1 MTTNSY
7 LEYFLTLLGW
17 VVNNGLWHILI
28 ATGLF
33 TLPLV
38 IKVIAL
44 WLKARECGDEESGNA
59 GLSSLARMENTL
71 YGAFFV
77 MVVCC
82 VPLVN
87 VSLSTLQYDQSRAKS
102 CGTWTPKAPEK
113 TGYAPAMSSLNNQT
127 AAVPLWWALVHRL
140 SKGVTQAA
148 VASIPCRPDLRQLRF
163 EVQHTRINNPA
174 LAAELQD
181 FTNDCYALALYQ
193 WKLKDQG
200 QTTDEARLNDTGWL
214 GSRTFLAG
222 EYTTLQS
229 RLPRANFPWQDSR
242 DSGRPYTGQGGYPAC
257 HAWWSAAKTGLK
269 DRVLAQADPG
279 LWLRLS
285 ATLKML
291 GKNTQ
296 EYQEAV
302 IRRLVSPVNLTMS
315 QEGYVYAGYGANPD
329 PALFDAGNRVAASA
343 GALLGGLLGV
353 PMFDAVRQAL
363 PMMQA
368 LILMALYILI
378 PLILLFA
385 AYEFKT
391 VLTLTFAL
399 FALHFLT
406 FWWETARWLDS
417 YLLDALYGSDT
428 HSLFNLAGIQ
438 NTSDDLIMGLVMGTL
453 FIVLPM
459 VWLGA
464 LAWAGVRMGDVAGMM
479 SQGIGQVRQS
489 AGLFGQMVMQK
500 VLSKGK

>member
-1 MTTNSY
+1 MTANSY

-17 VVNNGLWHILI
+17 VINNGLWHILI

-38 IKVIAL
+38 VKVIAV
-44 WLKARECGDEESGNA
+44 WLTVRECGEEDGQA
-59 GLSSLARMENTL
+59 GLQSLARIENTL

-87 VSLSTLQYDQSRAKS
+87 VSLTTLQYDTSRAKS
-102 CGTWTPKAPEK
+102 CGTWTPTTPDNS
-113 TGYAPAMSSLNNQT
+113 GYAPVMSSLNNQT
-127 AAVPLWWALVHRL
+127 ASVPLWWAVVHRL
-140 SKGVTQAA
+140 SKGLTQAA

-163 EVQHTRINNPA
+163 DVQHTRISNPA

-181 FTNDCYALALYQ
+181 FTHDCYALALYQ
-193 WKLKDQG
+193 WKQRDQEHI
-200 QTTDEARLNDTGWL
+200 TDPIILNDIDWL

-222 EYTTLQS
+222 DYRTLQS
-229 RLPRANFPWQDSR
+229 RLPRADFPWQENR
-242 DSGRPYTGQGGYPAC
+242 DNGRPYTGQGGYPTC
-257 HAWWSAAKTGLK
+257 QAWWSTAQTGLK

-285 ATLKML
+285 ATLKIL
-291 GKNTQ
+291 GKNTPA
-296 EYQEAV
+296 YQEAV
-302 IRRLVSPVNLTMS
+302 IRRLVSPVNLTIS
-315 QEGYVYAGYGANPD
+315 QEGYVYAGYGGNADPTLLDGANRI
-329 PALFDAGNRVAASA
+329 GTSA
-343 GALLGGLLGV
+343 GALLGGLLSM

-368 LILMALYILI
+368 VILMALYILI
-378 PLILLFA
+378 PLIVLFA

-391 VLTLTFAL
+391 IFTLTFVI
-399 FALHFLT
+399 FALNFLT
-406 FWWETARWLDS
+406 FWWELARWLDS
-417 YLLDALYGSDT
+417 HLLEALYGSDT
-428 HSLFNLAGIQ
+428 HSLFNLVGIQ

-464 LAWAGVRMGDVAGMM
+464 LAWAGVRMGDMAGMM
-479 SQGIGQVRQS
+479 SQGVGQVRQS
-489 AGLFGQMVMQK
+489 AGMFGQMVMQK
-500 VLSKGK
+500 MMSKGK

>member
-17 VVNNGLWHILI
+17 IVNNGLWQILI

-38 IKVIAL
+38 IKVIAV
-44 WLKARECGDEESGNA
+44 WLKVREGGEEAGNG
-59 GLSSLARMENTL
+59 GLQSLARIENTL
-71 YGAFFV
+71 YSAFFV
-77 MVVCC
+77 MMICG

-87 VSLSTLQYDQSRAKS
+87 VSLSTLQYDPSRAKS
-102 CGTWTPKAPEK
+102 CGTWTPKTP
-113 TGYAPAMSSLNNQT
+113 GDSSYAPVMSSLNHQT
-127 AAVPLWWALVHRL
+127 AAVPLWWAMVHRL
-140 SKGVTQAA
+140 SKGLTQAA
-148 VASIPCRPDLRQLRF
+148 VATIPCRPDLRQLRF
-163 EVQHTRINNPA
+163 DVQHTRIANTA

-193 WKLKDQG
+193 WQQRDQG
-200 QTTDEARLNDTGWL
+200 QTTDPATLHDIDWL
-214 GSRTFLAG
+214 GSRTFLASD
-222 EYTTLQS
+222 YNTLQS
-229 RLPRANFPWQDSR
+229 RTPKTQFPWIESR
-242 DSGRPYTGQGGYPAC
+242 DSGRPNTGQGGYPTC
-257 HAWWSAAKTGLK
+257 KAWWSASKSGLEA
-269 DRVLAQADPG
+269 RVLAQAEPG

-285 ATLKML
+285 AALKMM
-291 GKNTQ
+291 GKDSR

-302 IRRLVSPVNLTMS
+302 IRRLVSPVNLAVS
-315 QEGYVYAGYGANPD
+315 QDGYVYGGYGGNAD
-329 PALFDAGNRVAASA
+329 FTLWDRSNRVGASA
-343 GALLGGLLGV
+343 GAMLGGLLAY

-368 LILMALYILI
+368 VILMALYILL

-391 VLTLTFAL
+391 VFTLTFVI
-399 FALHFLT
+399 FALNFLT

-417 YLLDALYGSDT
+417 FLLEALYASET
-428 HSLFNLAGIQ
+428 HSLFNLAGLQ

-464 LAWAGVRMGDVAGMM
+464 LAWAGVRMGDMAGMM
-479 SQGIGQVRQS
+479 SQGVGQVRQS
-489 AGLFGQMVMQK
+489 AGMFGQMVMQK
-500 VLSKGK
+500 MMSKGK

>member
-1 MTTNSY
+1 MTANSY

-17 VVNNGLWHILI
+17 VINNGLWHILI

-38 IKVIAL
+38 VKVIAV
-44 WLKARECGDEESGNA
+44 WLTVRECGEEDGQA
-59 GLSSLARMENTL
+59 GLQSLARIENTL

-87 VSLSTLQYDQSRAKS
+87 VSLTTLQYDTSRAKS
-102 CGTWTPKAPEK
+102 CGTWTPTIPDNS
-113 TGYAPAMSSLNNQT
+113 GYAPVISSLNNQT
-127 AAVPLWWALVHRL
+127 AAVPLWWAVVHRL
-140 SKGVTQAA
+140 SKGLTQAA

-163 EVQHTRINNPA
+163 DVQHTRISNPA

-181 FTNDCYALALYQ
+181 FTHDCYALALYQ
-193 WKLKDQG
+193 WKQRDQEHI
-200 QTTDEARLNDTGWL
+200 TDPIILNDIGWL

-222 EYTTLQS
+222 DYRTLQS
-229 RLPRANFPWQDSR
+229 RLPRADFPWQERR
-242 DSGRPYTGQGGYPAC
+242 DNGRPYTGQGGYPTC
-257 HAWWSAAKTGLK
+257 QVWWSTAQTGLK

-285 ATLKML
+285 ATLKIL
-291 GKNTQ
+291 GKNTPA
-296 EYQEAV
+296 YQEAV
-302 IRRLVSPVNLTMS
+302 IRRLVSPVNLTVS
-315 QEGYVYAGYGANPD
+315 QEGYVYAGYGGNADPTLLDGANRIGT
-329 PALFDAGNRVAASA
+329 AA
-343 GALLGGLLGV
+343 GALLGGLLSM

-368 LILMALYILI
+368 VILMALYILI

-391 VLTLTFAL
+391 IFTLTFVI
-399 FALHFLT
+399 FALNFLT
-406 FWWETARWLDS
+406 FWWELARWLDS
-417 YLLDALYGSDT
+417 HLLEALYGSDT

-464 LAWAGVRMGDVAGMM
+464 LAWAGVRMGDMAGMM
-479 SQGIGQVRQS
+479 SQGVGQVRQS
-489 AGLFGQMVMQK
+489 AGMFGQLVMQK
-500 VLSKGK
+500 MMSKGK

>member
-1 MTTNSY
+1 MTANSY

-17 VVNNGLWHILI
+17 VINNGLWHILI

-38 IKVIAL
+38 VKVIAV
-44 WLKARECGDEESGNA
+44 WLKVRECGEEDGQA
-59 GLSSLARMENTL
+59 GLQSLARIENTL

-87 VSLSTLQYDQSRAKS
+87 VSLTTLQYDTSRAKS
-102 CGTWTPKAPEK
+102 CGTWTPTAPDSS
-113 TGYAPAMSSLNNQT
+113 GYAPVMSSLNKQT
-127 AAVPLWWALVHRL
+127 AAVPLWWAVVHRL
-140 SKGVTQAA
+140 SKGLTQAA

-163 EVQHTRINNPA
+163 DVQHTRISNPA

-181 FTNDCYALALYQ
+181 FTHDCYALALYQ
-193 WKLKDQG
+193 WKQRDQEHI
-200 QTTDEARLNDTGWL
+200 TDPIILNDIGWL

-222 EYTTLQS
+222 DYRTLQS
-229 RLPRANFPWQDSR
+229 RLPRADFPWQESR
-242 DSGRPYTGQGGYPAC
+242 DNGRPYTGQGGYPTC
-257 HAWWSAAKTGLK
+257 QAWWSTAQTGLK

-285 ATLKML
+285 ATLKIL
-291 GKNTQ
+291 GKNTPA
-296 EYQEAV
+296 YQEAV
-302 IRRLVSPVNLTMS
+302 IRRLVSPVNLTIS
-315 QEGYVYAGYGANPD
+315 QEGYVYAGYGGNADPTLLDGANRI
-329 PALFDAGNRVAASA
+329 GTSA
-343 GALLGGLLGV
+343 GALLGGLLSM

-368 LILMALYILI
+368 VILMALYILI
-378 PLILLFA
+378 PLIVLFA

-391 VLTLTFAL
+391 IFTLTFVI
-399 FALHFLT
+399 FALNFLT
-406 FWWETARWLDS
+406 FWWELARWLDS
-417 YLLDALYGSDT
+417 HLLEALYGSDT

-464 LAWAGVRMGDVAGMM
+464 LAWAGVRMGDMAGMM
-479 SQGIGQVRQS
+479 SQGVGQVRQS
-489 AGLFGQMVMQK
+489 AGMFGQLVMQK
-500 VLSKGK
+500 MMSKGK

>member
-38 IKVIAL
+38 IKVITI
-44 WLKARECGDEESGNA
+44 WLKVREYGEEDGNG
-59 GLSSLARMENTL
+59 GLQSLARTENTL
-71 YGAFFV
+71 YCAFFV

-87 VSLSTLQYDQSRAKS
+87 VSLTTLQYDPSRAKS
-102 CGTWTPKAPEK
+102 CGTWTPKAPESS
-113 TGYAPAMSSLNNQT
+113 GYAPVMSSLNNQT
-127 AAVPLWWALVHRL
+127 AAVPLWWAVVHRL
-140 SKGVTQAA
+140 SKGLTQAA
-148 VASIPCRPDLRQLRF
+148 VAAIPCRPDLRQLRF
-163 EVQHTRINNPA
+163 EVQHTRIRHPA

-181 FTNDCYALALYQ
+181 FTHDCYALALYQ
-193 WKLKDQG
+193 WKQRDREH
-200 QTTDEARLNDTGWL
+200 TTDPVILNDIGWL

-222 EYTTLQS
+222 DYQTLQS
-229 RLPRANFPWQDSR
+229 RTPRVDFPWQESR
-242 DSGRPYTGQGGYPAC
+242 DNGRPYTGPNGYPTC
-257 HAWWSAAKTGLK
+257 KAWWSAAKIGLK

-285 ATLKML
+285 ATLKIL

-296 EYQEAV
+296 TYQEAV
-302 IRRLVSPVNLTMS
+302 IRRLVSPVNLTVS
-315 QEGYVYAGYGANPD
+315 QEGYVYAGYGGNAD
-329 PALFDAGNRVAASA
+329 FTVWDGSNRVGTAA
-343 GALLGGLLGV
+343 GTILGGLIST

-368 LILMALYILI
+368 VILMALYILI

-391 VLTLTFAL
+391 IFTLTFVI
-399 FALHFLT
+399 FALNFLT
-406 FWWETARWLDS
+406 FWWELARWLDS
-417 YLLDALYGSDT
+417 HLLEALYGSDT
-428 HSLFNLAGIQ
+428 HSLFNLAGFQ

-479 SQGIGQVRQS
+479 SQGVGQVRQS
-489 AGLFGQMVMQK
+489 AGMFGQTVMQK
-500 VLSKGK
+500 MLSKGK

>member
-17 VVNNGLWHILI
+17 VVNNGLWQILI

-38 IKVIAL
+38 IKVIAI
-44 WLKARECGDEESGNA
+44 WLKVRECGEEEGSG
-59 GLSSLARMENTL
+59 GLQSLARIENTL

-87 VSLSTLQYDQSRAKS
+87 VSLTTLQYDASRAKS
-102 CGTWTPKAPEK
+102 CGTWTPQAPDK
-113 TGYAPAMSSLNNQT
+113 SGYAPVISSLNNQT
-127 AAVPLWWALVHRL
+127 AAVPLWWAMVHRL
-140 SKGVTQAA
+140 SKGLTQAA

-163 EVQHTRINNPA
+163 EVQHTRISHPA

-181 FTNDCYALALYQ
+181 FTHDCYALALYQ
-193 WKLKDQG
+193 WKQRDQG
-200 QTTDEARLNDTGWL
+200 QTTDPVTLHDIEWL
-214 GSRTFLAG
+214 GSRTFLSG
-222 EYTTLQS
+222 DYHTLQS
-229 RLPRANFPWQDSR
+229 RTPRASFPWNENR
-242 DSGRPYTGQGGYPAC
+242 DSGRPNTGQGGYPTC
-257 HAWWSAAKTGLK
+257 QAWWSTPKTGLEA
-269 DRVLAQADPG
+269 RVLAQADPG

-285 ATLKML
+285 AAFKML
-291 GKNTQ
+291 GKETR

-302 IRRLVSPVNLTMS
+302 IRRLVSPVNLTVS
-315 QEGYVYAGYGANPD
+315 QAGHVYAGYGGNADFTLLN
-329 PALFDAGNRVAASA
+329 AGNRVGAAA
-343 GALLGGLLGV
+343 GTIFGGLISA

-368 LILMALYILI
+368 VILMALYILI
-378 PLILLFA
+378 PLLLLFA
-385 AYEFKT
+385 AYEFKP
-391 VLTLTFAL
+391 VFTLTFAL
-399 FALHFLT
+399 FALNFLT

-428 HSLFNLAGIQ
+428 HSLLNLAGIQ

-459 VWLGA
+459 VWLAA
-464 LAWAGVRMGDVAGMM
+464 LAWAGVRIGDMAGMM
-479 SQGIGQVRQS
+479 SQGVGQVRQS

-500 VLSKGK
+500 LLSKGK

>member
-17 VVNNGLWHILI
+17 VVNNGLWQILI

-38 IKVIAL
+38 IKVIAI
-44 WLKARECGDEESGNA
+44 WLKVREGGEEEGNG
-59 GLSSLARMENTL
+59 GLQSLARIENTL
-71 YGAFFV
+71 YCAFFV

-87 VSLSTLQYDQSRAKS
+87 VSLTTLQYDPSRAKS
-102 CGTWTPKAPEK
+102 CGTWTPKAPDSS
-113 TGYAPAMSSLNNQT
+113 GYAPVISSLNNQT
-127 AAVPLWWALVHRL
+127 AAVPLWWAVVHRL

-163 EVQHTRINNPA
+163 DVQHTRISNPA

-181 FTNDCYALALYQ
+181 FTHDCYALALYQ
-193 WKLKDQG
+193 WKQSDQG
-200 QTTDEARLNDTGWL
+200 QTTDPATLNDIDWL

-222 EYTTLQS
+222 DYQTLQS
-229 RLPRANFPWQDSR
+229 RTPRADFPWQASR
-242 DSGRPYTGQGGYPAC
+242 DNGRPYTGQGGYPTC
-257 HAWWSAAKTGLK
+257 KAWWSATKTGLK

-285 ATLKML
+285 ATLKIL
-291 GKNTQ
+291 GKDTQ

-302 IRRLVSPVNLTMS
+302 IRRLVSPVNLTVS
-315 QEGYVYAGYGANPD
+315 QDGYVYAGYGGNAD
-329 PALFDAGNRVAASA
+329 PGLLDGSNRIGASA
-343 GALLGGLLGV
+343 GALLGGLLGM

-368 LILMALYILI
+368 VILMALYILI

-391 VLTLTFAL
+391 VFTLTFVI
-399 FALHFLT
+399 FALNFLT

-417 YLLDALYGSDT
+417 YLLEALYGSET

-464 LAWAGVRMGDVAGMM
+464 LAWAGVRMGDMAGMM
-479 SQGIGQVRQS
+479 SQGVGQVRQS
-489 AGLFGQMVMQK
+489 AGMFGQMVMQK

>member
-7 LEYFLTLLGW
+7 LEYFLKLLGW
-17 VVNNGLWHILI
+17 VVNNGLWQILI

-33 TLPLV
+33 TTPLV
-38 IKVIAL
+38 IKVIAV
-44 WLKARECGDEESGNA
+44 WLKVREGGEEDGHG
-59 GLSSLARMENTL
+59 GLQSLARLENTL

-102 CGTWTPKAPEK
+102 CGTWTPKAPDK
-113 TGYAPAMSSLNNQT
+113 SGYAPVISSLNNQT
-127 AAVPLWWALVHRL
+127 AAVHRL
-140 SKGVTQAA
+140 SKGLTQAA
-148 VASIPCRPDLRQLRF
+148 VASVPCRPDLRQLRF
-163 EVQHTRINNPA
+163 EVQHTRIRNPA

-181 FTNDCYALALYQ
+181 FTHDCYALALHQ
-193 WKLKDQG
+193 WKQRDQG
-200 QTTDEARLNDTGWL
+200 KTPDPATLSDIDWL

-222 EYTTLQS
+222 DYQTLQS
-229 RLPRANFPWQDSR
+229 RTPRADFPWQPSR
-242 DSGRPYTGQGGYPAC
+242 DDGRPDTGQGGYPYC
-257 HAWWSAAKTGLK
+257 KAWWSAPQTGLK

-285 ATLKML
+285 ATLNML

-302 IRRLVSPVNLTMS
+302 IRRLVNPVNLAVS
-315 QEGYVYAGYGANPD
+315 QEGYVYAGYGGNAD
-329 PALFDAGNRVAASA
+329 PTLLDGSNRIGASA
-343 GALLGGLLGV
+343 GTLLGGLLGM
-353 PMFDAVRQAL
+353 PMFDAIRQAL

-368 LILMALYILI
+368 VILMALYILI

-391 VLTLTFAL
+391 VFTLTFVI
-399 FALHFLT
+399 FALNFLT
-406 FWWETARWLDS
+406 FWWELARWLDS
-417 YLLDALYGSDT
+417 HLLDALYGSDT

-438 NTSDDLIMGLVMGTL
+438 NTSDDLIMGLIMGTL

-464 LAWAGVRMGDVAGMM
+464 LTWAGVRMGDVAGMM
-479 SQGIGQVRQS
+479 N
-489 AGLFGQMVMQK
+489 
-500 VLSKGK
+500 

>member
-28 ATGLF
+28 GTGLF

-38 IKVIAL
+38 IKVIAI
-44 WLKARECGDEESGNA
+44 WLKVRECGEEDGSG
-59 GLSSLARMENTL
+59 GLQSLARTENTL

-87 VSLSTLQYDQSRAKS
+87 VSLTTLQYDQSRAKS
-102 CGTWTPKAPEK
+102 CGTWTPTAPDK
-113 TGYAPAMSSLNNQT
+113 SGYAPVMSSLNNQT
-127 AAVPLWWALVHRL
+127 AAVPLWWAVVHRL
-140 SKGVTQAA
+140 SKGLTQAA

-163 EVQHTRINNPA
+163 DVQHTRISNPA

-181 FTNDCYALALYQ
+181 FTHDCYALALYQ
-193 WKLKDQG
+193 WKQRDREH
-200 QTTDEARLNDTGWL
+200 TTDPIILNDIGWL
-214 GSRTFLAG
+214 GSRTFLSG
-222 EYTTLQS
+222 DYRTLQS
-229 RLPRANFPWQDSR
+229 RLPRADFPWQESR
-242 DSGRPYTGQGGYPAC
+242 DNGRPYTGPNGYPTC
-257 HAWWSAAKTGLK
+257 QAWWSTAQTGLK

-285 ATLKML
+285 ATLKIL
-291 GKNTQ
+291 GKDTQ
-296 EYQEAV
+296 AYQEAV
-302 IRRLVSPVNLTMS
+302 IRRLVSPVNLTVS
-315 QEGYVYAGYGANPD
+315 QEGYVYAGYGGNAD
-329 PALFDAGNRVAASA
+329 PSLLDGSNRIGAAAGTLV
-343 GALLGGLLGV
+343 GGLLSM

-368 LILMALYILI
+368 VILMALYILI

-391 VLTLTFAL
+391 IFTLTFVI
-399 FALHFLT
+399 FALNFLT
-406 FWWETARWLDS
+406 FWWELARWLDS
-417 YLLDALYGSDT
+417 HLLEALYGSDT

-438 NTSDDLIMGLVMGTL
+438 NTSDDLILGLVMGTL

-464 LAWAGVRMGDVAGMM
+464 LAWAGVRMGDMAGMM
-479 SQGIGQVRQS
+479 SQGVGQVRQS
-489 AGLFGQMVMQK
+489 VGMFGQLVMQK
-500 VLSKGK
+500 MMSKGK

>member
-1 MTTNSY
+1 MTANSY

-17 VVNNGLWHILI
+17 VINNGLWHILI

-38 IKVIAL
+38 VKVISV
-44 WLKARECGDEESGNA
+44 WLKVRECGEEDGQA
-59 GLSSLARMENTL
+59 GLQSLARIENTL

-87 VSLSTLQYDQSRAKS
+87 VSLTTLQYDTSRAKS
-102 CGTWTPKAPEK
+102 CGTWTPTAPDNG
-113 TGYAPAMSSLNNQT
+113 GYAPIISSLNNQT
-127 AAVPLWWALVHRL
+127 AAVPLWWAVVHRL
-140 SKGVTQAA
+140 SKGLTQAA

-163 EVQHTRINNPA
+163 DVQHTRISNPA

-181 FTNDCYALALYQ
+181 FTHDCYALALYQ
-193 WKLKDQG
+193 WKQRDQEHI
-200 QTTDEARLNDTGWL
+200 TDPIILNDIGWL
-214 GSRTFLAG
+214 GSHTFLAG
-222 EYTTLQS
+222 DYRMLQS
-229 RLPRANFPWQDSR
+229 RLPRADFPWQESR
-242 DSGRPYTGQGGYPAC
+242 DNGRPYTGQGGYPTC
-257 HAWWSAAKTGLK
+257 QAWWSTAQIGLK

-285 ATLKML
+285 ATLKIL

-296 EYQEAV
+296 AYQEAV
-302 IRRLVSPVNLTMS
+302 IRRLVSPVNLSVS
-315 QEGYVYAGYGANPD
+315 QDGYVYAGYGGSADPTLLDGANRI
-329 PALFDAGNRVAASA
+329 GTSA
-343 GALLGGLLGV
+343 GALLGGLLSM

-368 LILMALYILI
+368 VILMALYILI

-391 VLTLTFAL
+391 IFTLTFVI
-399 FALHFLT
+399 FALNFLT
-406 FWWETARWLDS
+406 FWWELARWLDS
-417 YLLDALYGSDT
+417 HLLEALYGSDT

-464 LAWAGVRMGDVAGMM
+464 LAWAGVRMGDMAGMM
-479 SQGIGQVRQS
+479 SQGVGQVRQS
-489 AGLFGQMVMQK
+489 AGMFGQLVLQK
-500 VLSKGK
+500 MISKGK

>member
-17 VVNNGLWHILI
+17 VVNNGLWQILM

-33 TLPLV
+33 TTPLV
-38 IKVIAL
+38 IKVIAI
-44 WLKARECGDEESGNA
+44 WLQARENGEEDGHG
-59 GLSSLARMENTL
+59 GLQSLARIENSL

-87 VSLSTLQYDQSRAKS
+87 VSLTTLQYDQSRAKS
-102 CGTWTPKAPEK
+102 CGTWTPTAPDNS
-113 TGYAPAMSSLNNQT
+113 GYAPVMSSLDNQT
-127 AAVPLWWALVHRL
+127 AAVPLWWAVVHRL
-140 SKGVTQAA
+140 SKGLTQAA
-148 VASIPCRPDLRQLRF
+148 VASIPCRPDLRQVRF
-163 EVQHTRINNPA
+163 EVQHTRLSNPA

-181 FTNDCYALALYQ
+181 FTHDCYALALYQ
-193 WKLKDQG
+193 WKQRDQG
-200 QTTDEARLNDTGWL
+200 QTTDPTTLHDVEWL

-222 EYTTLQS
+222 DYRTLQS
-229 RLPRANFPWQDSR
+229 RTPRAAFPWNENR
-242 DSGRPYTGQGGYPAC
+242 DSGRPHTGQGGYPTC
-257 HAWWSAAKTGLK
+257 HAWWSATKTGLK

-279 LWLRLS
+279 LWLRVS
-285 ATLKML
+285 AALKML

-296 EYQEAV
+296 AYQEAV
-302 IRRLVSPVNLTMS
+302 IRRLVSPVNLTVS
-315 QEGYVYAGYGANPD
+315 QAGYVYAGYGGHAD
-329 PALFDAGNRVAASA
+329 PTLLNAGNRVGAVA
-343 GALLGGLLGV
+343 GTVLGGLLSA

-368 LILMALYILI
+368 VILMALSILI

-391 VLTLTFAL
+391 VFTLTFAV
-399 FALHFLT
+399 FALNFLT

-464 LAWAGVRMGDVAGMM
+464 LAWAGVRMGDMAGMM
-479 SQGIGQVRQS
+479 SQGVGQVKQS

>member
-17 VVNNGLWHILI
+17 VVNNGLWQILI

-33 TLPLV
+33 TTPLV
-38 IKVIAL
+38 IKVIAV
-44 WLKARECGDEESGNA
+44 WLKVRECGEEEGRG
-59 GLSSLARMENTL
+59 GLQSLARIENTL
-71 YGAFFV
+71 YSAFFV

-87 VSLSTLQYDQSRAKS
+87 VSLTTLQYDPSRAKS
-102 CGTWTPKAPEK
+102 CGIWTPKAPDK
-113 TGYAPAMSSLNNQT
+113 SGYAPVIASLNNQT
-127 AAVPLWWALVHRL
+127 AAVPLWWAVVHRL
-140 SKGVTQAA
+140 SKGLTQAA

-163 EVQHTRINNPA
+163 EVQHTRISSPA

-193 WKLKDQG
+193 WKQRYQG
-200 QTTDEARLNDTGWL
+200 QTTEPATLHDIEWL
-214 GSRTFLAG
+214 GSRTFLSG
-222 EYTTLQS
+222 DYHTLQS
-229 RLPRANFPWQDSR
+229 RTPRAHFPWNENR
-242 DSGRPYTGQGGYPAC
+242 DSGRPNTGQGGYPSC
-257 HAWWSAAKTGLK
+257 QAWWSTPQTGLEA
-269 DRVLAQADPG
+269 RVLAQADPG

-285 ATLKML
+285 AALKML
-291 GKNTQ
+291 GKETR
-296 EYQEAV
+296 EYKETV
-302 IRRLVSPVNLTMS
+302 IRRLVSPVNLTVS
-315 QEGYVYAGYGANPD
+315 QEGYVYAGYGGNAD
-329 PALFDAGNRVAASA
+329 PTLLDAGNRVGASA
-343 GALLGGLLGV
+343 GALLGGLLGM
-353 PMFDAVRQAL
+353 PMFDAVRQTL

-368 LILMALYILI
+368 VILMALYILI

-385 AYEFKT
+385 AYELKT

-399 FALHFLT
+399 FALNFLT

-464 LAWAGVRMGDVAGMM
+464 LAWAGVRMGDMAGMM
-479 SQGIGQVRQS
+479 SQGVGQVRQS
-489 AGLFGQMVMQK
+489 AGMFGQMVIQK
-500 VLSKGK
+500 LLSKGK

>member
-38 IKVIAL
+38 VKVIAI
-44 WLKARECGDEESGNA
+44 WLKVRECGEEEGPN
-59 GLSSLARMENTL
+59 GLQSLARIENAL
-71 YGAFFV
+71 YSAFFV
-77 MVVCC
+77 MVFCC

-87 VSLSTLQYDQSRAKS
+87 VSFSTLQYDTARTKS
-102 CGTWTPKAPEK
+102 CGTWTPGVPENS
-113 TGYAPAMSSLNNQT
+113 GYAPVISSLNNQT
-127 AAVPLWWALVHRL
+127 AAVPIWWAVVHRL
-140 SKGVTQAA
+140 SKGLTQAA
-148 VASIPCRPDLRQLRF
+148 VAAIPCRPDLRQLRF
-163 EVQHTRINNPA
+163 DVQHTRIKSPA

-181 FTNDCYALALYQ
+181 FTHDCYALALYQ
-193 WKLKDQG
+193 WQQRDPEH
-200 QTTDEARLNDTGWL
+200 TSDPIILNDIGWL

-222 EYTTLQS
+222 DYRTLQS
-229 RLPRANFPWQDSR
+229 RTPRVDFPWQESR
-242 DSGRPYTGQGGYPAC
+242 DNGRPYTGQGGYPNC
-257 HAWWSAAKTGLK
+257 QVWWSAANIGLK

-291 GKNTQ
+291 GKNTPA
-296 EYQEAV
+296 YQEAV
-302 IRRLVSPVNLTMS
+302 IRRLVSPVNLTVS
-315 QEGYVYAGYGANPD
+315 QEGVVYVGYGGNAD
-329 PALFDAGNRVAASA
+329 PTLLDGSNRVGASA
-343 GALLGGLLGV
+343 GTLLGGLLNM

-368 LILMALYILI
+368 VILMALYILI
-378 PLILLFA
+378 PLLLLVA

-391 VLTLTFAL
+391 AFTLTFVI
-399 FALHFLT
+399 FALNFLT
-406 FWWETARWLDS
+406 FWWELARWLDS
-417 YLLDALYGSDT
+417 HLLDALYGSDT

-438 NTSDDLIMGLVMGTL
+438 NTSDDMIMGLVMGTL

-459 VWLGA
+459 IWLGA
-464 LAWAGVRMGDVAGMM
+464 LAWAGVRMSDVGGLMN
-479 SQGIGQVRQS
+479 QGVGQVRQS
-489 AGLFGQMVMQK
+489 AGMFGQMVMQK
-500 VLSKGK
+500 MMSKGK

>member
-38 IKVIAL
+38 IKVIAV
-44 WLKARECGDEESGNA
+44 WLKVRECGEEEGSG
-59 GLSSLARMENTL
+59 GLQSLARIENTL

-87 VSLSTLQYDQSRAKS
+87 VSLTTLQYDSSRAKS
-102 CGTWTPKAPEK
+102 CGTWTPQAPDK
-113 TGYAPAMSSLNNQT
+113 SGYAPVISSLNNQT
-127 AAVPLWWALVHRL
+127 AAVPLWWAMVHRL
-140 SKGVTQAA
+140 SKGLTQAA

-163 EVQHTRINNPA
+163 EVQHTRISHPA

-193 WKLKDQG
+193 WKQRDQG
-200 QTTDEARLNDTGWL
+200 QTTESAILHDIEWL
-214 GSRTFLAG
+214 GSRTFLSG
-222 EYTTLQS
+222 DYHTLQS
-229 RLPRANFPWQDSR
+229 RTPRAPFPWNENR
-242 DSGRPYTGQGGYPAC
+242 DSGRPNTGQGGYPTC
-257 HAWWSAAKTGLK
+257 QAWWSTPKTGLEA
-269 DRVLAQADPG
+269 RVLAQADPG

-285 ATLKML
+285 AALKML
-291 GKNTQ
+291 GKETR
-296 EYQEAV
+296 EYKEAV
-302 IRRLVSPVNLTMS
+302 IRRLVSPVNLTVS
-315 QEGYVYAGYGANPD
+315 QEGYVYAGYGGNAD
-329 PALFDAGNRVAASA
+329 FTVWDGSNRVGAAA
-343 GALLGGLLGV
+343 GTILGGLISA

-368 LILMALYILI
+368 VILMALYILI

-399 FALHFLT
+399 FALNFLT

-428 HSLFNLAGIQ
+428 HSLLNLAGFQ

-464 LAWAGVRMGDVAGMM
+464 LAWAGVRMGDMAGMM
-479 SQGIGQVRQS
+479 SQGVGQVRQS
-489 AGLFGQMVMQK
+489 AGMFGQMMMQK
-500 VLSKGK
+500 LLSKGK